1 MDRCVF
7 INYRSVDSH
16 SYAALLYTELIRR
29 FGRDLVFLDAESIP
43 AGEDY
48 ERELLERVRS
58 ARVVLAVIGPSWLT
72 VTDRA
77 GRRCIDDPADWIRR
91 ELAEAFAAGVQVIPV
106 LTDDTSPPTP
116 TALPPG
122 IAKLSRCQARYL
134 RSREPTADLNRIVAD
149 LTALDSKLA
158 MAERWISGSESPPR
172 DVANSAIGDVSGLLI
187 QAGTIQ
193 GGVHF
198 HSARK
203 ESGEPTPGHVEAP
216 TPPIHPPAPC

>member
-16 SYAALLYTELIRR
+16 SYAALLYTELVRR

-43 AGEDY
+43 AGQNY

-58 ARVVLAVIGPSWLT
+58 ARVVLAVIGPNWLT
-72 VTDRA
+72 VTDGT

-91 ELAEAFAAGVQVIPV
+91 ELAEAFAAGVRVIPV
-106 LTDDTSPPTP
+106 LTDDASPPTP
-116 TALPPG
+116 TALPPD
-122 IAKLSRCQARYL
+122 IAALSRCQARYL
-134 RSREPTADLNRIVAD
+134 RRREPTTDLNRIVAD
-149 LTALDSKLA
+149 LTALDPALA
-158 MAERWISGSESPPR
+158 MAERSTSGSESPPR
-172 DVANSAIGDVSGLLI
+172 DVANWTIGDVSGPI
-187 QAGTIQ
+187 VQAGTIQ

-203 ESGEPTPGHVEAP
+203 ESGEPTPGRDED
-216 TPPIHPPAPC
+216 TDNPCDVR